1 MMIDFLDIV
10 DFDPPS
16 YKLKQNENG
25 NWEARRTSNSWC
37 VEFTNLYRNIRDN
50 YELILTHPKNPRFD
64 EDVDYIIFRK

>member
-1 MMIDFLDIV
+1 MIEFLD
-10 DFDPPS
+10 FDSPS

-25 NWEARRTSNSWC
+25 NWEAIRTSNSWC

-50 YELILTHPKNPRFD
+50 YELILTHPKNPRSD